1 MKEFNIDLVK
11 YRLREAKEKLKVA
24 ELNFKNGFYKDSL
37 SRSYYAIYNATK
49 ALLATKRLNSKKH
62 SGIISLFNKEFVKTS
77 IIDKKFSQILM
88 DAKEYRER
96 SDYQE
101 FFIVSKEEALQQLE
115 NAEIFV
121 KEIESLINKIIENT

>member
-1 MKEFNIDLVK
+1 
-11 YRLREAKEKLKVA
+11 
-24 ELNFKNGFYKDSL
+24 
-37 SRSYYAIYNATK
+37 
-49 ALLATKRLNSKKH
+49 
-62 SGIISLFNKEFVKTS
+62 
-77 IIDKKFSQILM
+77 M